1 MCHGQSPSEV
11 SGACADAIGDLVV
24 TLALNSNMD
33 PRRAME
39 AALPGGNLFFA
50 FWEGYVLHR
59 VEGDRGSECAQGD
72 DIPLPPSFKSSSHAL
87 ATLLDQKLRERD
99 LA

>member
-1 MCHGQSPSEV
+1 MRSETLSSPLRSIRIWTRAEQWRLRYQAAT
-11 SGACADAIGDLVV
+11 SSSLFGKHTYCIGL
-24 TLALNSNMD
+24 
-33 PRRAME
+33 R
-39 AALPGGNLFFA
+39 
-50 FWEGYVLHR
+50 
-59 VEGDRGSECAQGD
+59 GDRGSECAQGD